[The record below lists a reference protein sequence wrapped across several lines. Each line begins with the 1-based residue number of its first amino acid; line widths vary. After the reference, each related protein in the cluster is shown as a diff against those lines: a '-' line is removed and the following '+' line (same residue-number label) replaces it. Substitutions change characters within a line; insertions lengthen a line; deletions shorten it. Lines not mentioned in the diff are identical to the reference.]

1 MEFTLFML
9 YLVGVSKTSHGA
21 LIDISIRKGIELF
34 LLAISVYWLHLHVQ
48 TKDPIVLVFNLF
60 FIVYTCWLLELG
72 FVYSMVSLNY
82 LNIKYFI
89 ALCTPSIPKKPDVYD
104 KIWVKPWEYKS
115 WITLKL
121 LSLKIQKLY
130 EQICFDKKIYNI

>member
-1 MEFTLFML
+1 ML

-34 LLAISVYWLHLHVQ
+34 LLAIRVYWLHLHVQ

-72 FVYSMVSLNY
+72 FVYSIVSLNY

-89 ALCTPSIPKKPDVYD
+89 ALCIDYGCEPARI
-104 KIWVKPWEYKS
+104 
-115 WITLKL
+115 
-121 LSLKIQKLY
+121 
-130 EQICFDKKIYNI
+130 